1 MLNQSLSQMLF
12 LDRALDGSW
21 LKNEAISNNLAN
33 AETPG
38 YKREV
43 VRFEETLKKELQ
55 RTSGVQMAM
64 TDPRHMT
71 PEGTL
76 GPRIEKVRDT
86 AVRKDDNNVD
96 IDVEMAELAANQIQY
111 NATINQLNQQI
122 NRLKSVI
129 RNGR

>member
-1 MLNQSLSQMLF
+1 MLKQSLNQMHF

-43 VRFEETLKKELQ
+43 VRFEEALKSELN
-55 RTSGVQMAM
+55 RAAGVQMRV

-71 PEGTL
+71 PEAGM

-86 AVRKDDNNVD
+86 SVRKDENNVD

-111 NATINQLNQQI
+111 NATINQLNHQI
-122 NRLKSVI
+122 SRLKSVI